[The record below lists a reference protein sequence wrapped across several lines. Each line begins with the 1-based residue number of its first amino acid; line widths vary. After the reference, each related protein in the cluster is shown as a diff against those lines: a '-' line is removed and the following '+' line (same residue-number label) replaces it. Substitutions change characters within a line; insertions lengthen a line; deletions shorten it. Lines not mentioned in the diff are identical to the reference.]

1 MQESKVQDN
10 KIQERKMVRKRDA
23 LILLTL
29 FVLAGGIWF
38 FIQSSNEEV
47 GARVYGEIHFGQNLI
62 KVVPL
67 YNDQIF
73 SAGPNPNVI
82 FEVQDGSIA
91 FSKSDCPDQVCVH
104 TGFIYKRHHF
114 AACLPNSLL
123 LMIREEEE

>member
-1 MQESKVQDN
+1 MT
-10 KIQERKMVRKRDA
+10 QERKIIKKRDA
-23 LILLTL
+23 LILLIL
-29 FVLAGGIWF
+29 LILAGGVWF
-38 FIQSSNEEV
+38 FIQSTNEEV
-47 GARVYGEIHFGQNLI
+47 GARAYGEIHFGQNLI

-67 YNDQIF
+67 YRDQTF
-73 SAGPNPNVI
+73 TVGPNPNVI

-104 TGFIYKRHHF
+104 TGFIYRRHHF